1 MHATNV
7 RIVELGAGDVLG
19 RRRELAPLWPEAS
32 RDRIDDIL
40 PRHAA
45 REGFRFLGAF
55 DDDALVGFVYGY
67 NGATGQWWH
76 DRVANALGKA
86 GTARWLPPGHFEFT
100 ELHVDPTRRR
110 EGIGGAL
117 HDAIFEL
124 VDAPTAVLST
134 QTDNEP
140 AIALYEGRGWQV
152 IVPYLDFGSGRPF
165 LIMGRELSP
174 EHAAHVRAR

>member
-1 MHATNV
+1 MHATGV
-7 RIVELGAGDVLG
+7 EIVELAVGVVLE
-19 RRRELAPLWPEAS
+19 RRRELARLWPEAS

-40 PRHAA
+40 PRHAE
-45 REGFRFLGAF
+45 RDGFRFLGAI
-55 DDDALVGFVYGY
+55 DEDGSLAGFVYGY
-67 NGATGQWWH
+67 RGAAGQWWH
-76 DRVANALGKA
+76 DRVARALGRKGA
-86 GTARWLPPGHFEFT
+86 SRWLPRGHFEFT
-100 ELHVDPTRRR
+100 ELHVDPQRRR

-165 LIMGRELSP
+165 LIMGRDLG
-174 EHAAHVRAR
+174 

>member
-1 MHATNV
+1 MHTTNV
-7 RIVELGAGDVLG
+7 RIVELRARAALA

-32 RDRIDDIL
+32 RDRIDEIL

-45 REGFRFLGAF
+45 RDGFRFLGAL
-55 DDDALVGFVYGY
+55 DDDRIVGFVYGY
-67 NGATGQWWH
+67 CGAAGQWWH
-76 DRVANALGKA
+76 DRVAKALGKD

-100 ELHVDPTRRR
+100 ELHVDVARRR

-134 QTDNEP
+134 QTDNQP

-165 LIMGRELSP
+165 LIMGRDL
-174 EHAAHVRAR
+174 R